1 MLHRDIP
8 GTRDRAIFLD
18 NRLKNGD
25 ITEEEYLKI
34 LESDAML
41 HDELHE
47 EKLQREAA
55 LEPTEANSATPRFRR
70 EMRKAITGNESTRL
84 RDHISGLFQRLS
96 PGSRVEETGADPEA
110 QTSWPEGAV
119 QSSAEMFR
127 EEVAVRSRSNTADP
141 FTDEYTER
149 KQVISRYA
157 EEEQALKEQLA
168 ALEAME
174 TTACTT
180 SLGITRRCLCSPLR
194 SPSSSPCCLPNPP

>member
-70 EMRKAITGNESTRL
+70 EMRKVTLIIEIRFRDSPTCTYMRIYIHIYVHVPRRSVIKRPVTAPNGRPSQETSQHAFGTISLACFNVSHLDHAWKRL
-84 RDHISGLFQRLS
+84 VPIL
-96 PGSRVEETGADPEA
+96 
-110 QTSWPEGAV
+110 
-119 QSSAEMFR
+119 
-127 EEVAVRSRSNTADP
+127 
-141 FTDEYTER
+141 
-149 KQVISRYA
+149 
-157 EEEQALKEQLA
+157 
-168 ALEAME
+168 
-174 TTACTT
+174 
-180 SLGITRRCLCSPLR
+180 RC
-194 SPSSSPCCLPNPP
+194 